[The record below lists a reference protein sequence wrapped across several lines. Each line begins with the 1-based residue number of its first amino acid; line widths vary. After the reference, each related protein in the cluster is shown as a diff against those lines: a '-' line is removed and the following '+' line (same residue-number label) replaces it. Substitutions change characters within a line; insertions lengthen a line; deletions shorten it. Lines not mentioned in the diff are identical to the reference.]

1 MGSTRGWGGGPRP
14 PPSSG
19 EYAADLPLGSGMARA
34 LPPPAPPAAAATSAG
49 GVWPISL
56 AKACM
61 DSSRYVSP
69 RLVSSRWL
77 GLDGRNG
84 KRDSMMYNITLARVL
99 YVGLDCIQFRS
110 FKVREVLAIV
120 RVYSFSRREMVVFGV
135 MSARNGAAAKKM
147 PPTVVSRV
155 SAGLLRERPWRDGGD
170 AEPTTDPE
178 MLHTRI
184 QRPAEGTLLLY
195 AYYESS

>member
-61 DSSRYVSP
+61 DSSRYVSS

-84 KRDSMMYNITLARVL
+84 KRDSMMYNITRVL

-120 RVYSFSRREMVVFGV
+120 RECTLLSAEREVVFGV

-147 PPTVVSRV
+147 PPR
-155 SAGLLRERPWRDGGD
+155 RC
-170 AEPTTDPE
+170 
-178 MLHTRI
+178 
-184 QRPAEGTLLLY
+184 
-195 AYYESS
+195 